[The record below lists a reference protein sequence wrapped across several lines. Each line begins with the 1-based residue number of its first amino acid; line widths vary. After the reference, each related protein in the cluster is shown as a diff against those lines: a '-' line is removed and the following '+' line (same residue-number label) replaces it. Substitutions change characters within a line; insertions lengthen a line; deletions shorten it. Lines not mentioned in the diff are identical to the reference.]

1 MQASFQ
7 TKPTDSRRFR
17 LPRTHTI
24 AVVVATCLLGLALLP
39 SEEAS
44 AKRRSS
50 EVALSFK
57 SEATPQ
63 SEVAPT
69 NAIIE
74 GTDNTGLPS
83 FNEQASNDSLASLNS
98 EPELNWRAE
107 KVRSGDNLTTLFKR
121 ASLSARDVYQ
131 VMSAGDQ
138 SAKLTKM
145 KPGESLRLG
154 LDNEGA
160 LQQLVY
166 QRSQLE
172 SFHFER
178 SDDGY
183 TSRQVL
189 REPELLTT
197 YRTATIDDS
206 LFLAADKADI
216 PHNLIMELA
225 NIFGWDIDFVFDIRK
240 GDQFAVLYEEKFLD
254 GEKIG
259 TGNILAAEFT
269 NQGKT
274 YRAVRYESEGHAS
287 YYTPEGLSMRKA
299 FLRAPL
305 DVFRISSN
313 FNLRRKHPIHKKIKA
328 HRGVDYAAPRGTPV
342 YAAGNGKVIAA
353 GYSKANGNYVF
364 IQHGQRY
371 VTKYLH
377 LHKRYVRKG
386 QTVTQR
392 KTIGTVGSTGYATGP
407 HLHYEFLVNGVHRNP
422 RTVKLPQAKPVASQ
436 QLASF
441 KQATS
446 PLLAQLDNY
455 NQKSQL
461 AMVTPDDKSLVGE

>member
-63 SEVAPT
+63 PEAAPT

-83 FNEQASNDSLASLNS
+83 FNEQASNDSLASLNN

-183 TSRQVL
+183 ISRQVL

-197 YRTATIDDS
+197 YRTATIDNS

-225 NIFGWDIDFVFDIRK
+225 NIFG
-240 GDQFAVLYEEKFLD
+240 
-254 GEKIG
+254 
-259 TGNILAAEFT
+259 
-269 NQGKT
+269 
-274 YRAVRYESEGHAS
+274 
-287 YYTPEGLSMRKA
+287 
-299 FLRAPL
+299 
-305 DVFRISSN
+305 
-313 FNLRRKHPIHKKIKA
+313 
-328 HRGVDYAAPRGTPV
+328 
-342 YAAGNGKVIAA
+342 
-353 GYSKANGNYVF
+353 
-364 IQHGQRY
+364 
-371 VTKYLH
+371 
-377 LHKRYVRKG
+377 
-386 QTVTQR
+386 
-392 KTIGTVGSTGYATGP
+392 
-407 HLHYEFLVNGVHRNP
+407 
-422 RTVKLPQAKPVASQ
+422 
-436 QLASF
+436 
-441 KQATS
+441 
-446 PLLAQLDNY
+446 
-455 NQKSQL
+455 
-461 AMVTPDDKSLVGE
+461 